1 MIRSRVNSS
10 VRGLGERTRR
20 SIRSR
25 IGFESRAYQL
35 AGRLADTYFALSRG
49 RLGGWKL
56 LSASRRSRSGLTA
69 VKLPNLRYPIWIR
82 PRSPDGDM
90 IIGTV
95 LRGEYGQLA
104 EGFIPRT
111 ILDGGAYIGDVTAYF
126 ATRFPDARIIAVEA
140 AMATFLIAET
150 NLNPYGDHVILVNAA
165 LWSEETMVQFG
176 GSETGASIGSAGD
189 IVSATTVAALLQRQ
203 DWNELDLLK
212 LDIEGA
218 ELAVLSSGV
227 GSWLDRVKCIIL
239 EIHGPELTAQVVP
252 LLEQNGFSCSQYRSV
267 WYCDRDK

>member
-1 MIRSRVNSS
+1 VIRFRVNSR

-20 SIRSR
+20 TIRSR
-25 IGFESRAYQL
+25 MGYESRTYQL
-35 AGRLADTYFALSRG
+35 AGRLADTYFALTRG
-49 RLGGWKL
+49 RLGGWRL
-56 LSASRRSRSGLTA
+56 LSASRRSISGQTP

-82 PRSPDGDM
+82 HPSPDGDM

-111 ILDGGAYIGDVTAYF
+111 ILDGGAYIGDVTAYL
-126 ATRFPDARIIAVEA
+126 ATRFPLARIISVEA
-140 AMATFLIAET
+140 AKATFLMAEK
-150 NLNPYGDHVILVNAA
+150 NLNPYGDQVTLVNAA

-189 IVSATTVAALLQRQ
+189 FVSATTVAALLQRQ
-203 DWNELDLLK
+203 GWSELDLLK

-218 ELAVLSSGV
+218 ELEVLTSGV

-252 LLEQNGFSCSQYRSV
+252 LLEQNGFNCLQYRSV
-267 WYCDRDK
+267 WYCDRE